1 MATMASN
8 TAATSPSG
16 RDAGKASKDI
26 ADHYETLRNDVASLA
41 DTVKQLAGEQ
51 LGTTAGELQDA
62 AVERIN
68 SLEATIRRNPTQSA
82 MVAAGIGFLVG
93 LVMLR

>member
-1 MATMASN
+1 MATIASN
-8 TAATSPSG
+8 TAATNPPE
-16 RDAGKASKDI
+16 RDAGKASKDV

-41 DTVKQLAGEQ
+41 DAVKQMAGEH
-51 LGTTAGELQDA
+51 LGTTAGEIQDA
-62 AVERIN
+62 AVDRIN

-93 LVMLR
+93 LVLLR